1 MTHHLLPI
9 TYDNI
14 EAIAAAAFAK
24 SRDCITAIRM
34 DVLHNIQPLERVGFE
49 RLIKTIEAR
58 QIFKPEILEELD
70 VQMDFLTREIDKGTT
85 VHQHRD

>member
-24 SRDCITAIRM
+24 SRDCITAVRM

-49 RLIKTIEAR
+49 PAD
-58 QIFKPEILEELD
+58 QD
-70 VQMDFLTREIDKGTT
+70 D
-85 VHQHRD
+85 

>member
-24 SRDCITAIRM
+24 SRDCITAIRVDM
-34 DVLHNIQPLERVGFE
+34 LHNIQPLERGKRCFDPTFP
-49 RLIKTIEAR
+49 LS
-58 QIFKPEILEELD
+58 F
-70 VQMDFLTREIDKGTT
+70 
-85 VHQHRD
+85 